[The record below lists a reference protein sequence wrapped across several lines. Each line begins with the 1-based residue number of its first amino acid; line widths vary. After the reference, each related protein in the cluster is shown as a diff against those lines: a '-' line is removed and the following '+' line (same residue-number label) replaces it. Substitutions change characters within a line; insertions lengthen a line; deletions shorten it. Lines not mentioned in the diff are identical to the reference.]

1 MKERIDY
8 QEIFTPVVKHV
19 SIRYM
24 LSDVVHHDMELQQMD
39 VKTGF
44 LHGEIEEFII
54 MDQPK
59 GFEDKEHP
67 EKSLST

>member
-1 MKERIDY
+1 
-8 QEIFTPVVKHV
+8 
-19 SIRYM
+19 
-24 LSDVVHHDMELQQMD
+24 MD